1 MRLTIT
7 LEYFTSPGEA
17 LFLIRPDGEPIAME
31 YAAGGRWKADL
42 EVPQATKTLEYS
54 FELHRDGQCVRREWK
69 GRIVPVA
76 GITSHVAGTVEAKRN
91 HSGVSASSASGM
103 ICTPEVIEIQDRW
116 QDRPED
122 SPFWAKAFT
131 DVIFKRKASS
141 DKRSG
146 NVSFTVPCAIIRKNE
161 TLAMTGSG
169 TLFDNWKKFI
179 PLKMSA
185 APLWDVTLKVEE
197 PFEYK
202 FVILNQNGEEIWE
215 SGPNR
220 RLAEAPT
227 EGNFLEIRNVVPK
240 FETRLCASTG
250 SAGGAW
256 RGAGTA
262 IPVFSLR
269 SESSFGIGEFKDLKK
284 LVDWAAATG
293 QSIIQLL
300 PINDTTMTG
309 TWTDSYPYNANSTFA
324 LHPQFIHLPDA
335 GVKADRKYKA
345 LQKELN
351 ALPAVDYE
359 RVNGE
364 KLRLLREAFSAG
376 GQEVISSKE
385 YQRFYSA
392 NKGWLIPYA
401 AFRVLR
407 DQNGTPEFEKWK
419 TLSEYSET
427 KVKSFCSRHK
437 AETDFYCYLQFCLDA
452 QLKDA
457 VEYAHSKG
465 IAIKGDLPIGISRTS
480 VDAWQYPRLFNLD
493 SQAGAPPDAFSADGQ
508 NWGLPTY
515 NWDEMAKDGYAWWKS
530 RLGKMSEYFDAF
542 RIDHILGFFRIWEIP
557 AGVKSGLLGH
567 FNPALPYSADELRG
581 RGFNP
586 DSQLFVPD
594 PHREG
599 WYHPRIAAQNTEDY
613 RTLNGYMKDAYNNL
627 YNDFF
632 YHRHNGFWKDCAMR
646 KLPALLDSTRMLACG
661 EDLGMIPACVPEVM
675 RELRILSLEIQRMP
689 KSPEKTFD
697 DPATY
702 PYLSVCATGTH
713 DTSTLR
719 GWWEEDRQMS
729 ERFFHETLHC
739 EGQAPY
745 FCDPW
750 VCERIIRQHLDSPS
764 MLCVLPLQDWISIDG
779 AVRFQGN
786 PEEERINIPAN
797 PRHYWRWRMH
807 LSLEDLLAHSDL
819 TRHLRVLISDS
830 GRG

>member
-1 MRLTIT
+1 
-7 LEYFTSPGEA
+7 
-17 LFLIRPDGEPIAME
+17 
-31 YAAGGRWKADL
+31 
-42 EVPQATKTLEYS
+42 
-54 FELHRDGQCVRREWK
+54 
-69 GRIVPVA
+69 
-76 GITSHVAGTVEAKRN
+76 
-91 HSGVSASSASGM
+91 
-103 ICTPEVIEIQDRW
+103 
-116 QDRPED
+116 
-122 SPFWAKAFT
+122 
-131 DVIFKRKASS
+131 
-141 DKRSG
+141 
-146 NVSFTVPCAIIRKNE
+146 
-161 TLAMTGSG
+161 
-169 TLFDNWKKFI
+169 
-179 PLKMSA
+179 
-185 APLWDVTLKVEE
+185 
-197 PFEYK
+197 
-202 FVILNQNGEEIWE
+202 
-215 SGPNR
+215 
-220 RLAEAPT
+220 
-227 EGNFLEIRNVVPK
+227 
-240 FETRLCASTG
+240 
-250 SAGGAW
+250 
-256 RGAGTA
+256 
-262 IPVFSLR
+262 
-269 SESSFGIGEFKDLKK
+269 
-284 LVDWAAATG
+284 
-293 QSIIQLL
+293 
-300 PINDTTMTG
+300 MTG

-689 KSPEKTFD
+689 KSPERHLMIRRPTRTC
-697 DPATY
+697 PSAPQAPTTHPPCEAGGRRTGRCPSVSSTRLSTARVRLHISATRGCVKE
-702 PYLSVCATGTH
+702 LSA
-713 DTSTLR
+713 STLTR
-719 GWWEEDRQMS
+719 LRCCASFLSRTG
-729 ERFFHETLHC
+729 F
-739 EGQAPY
+739 
-745 FCDPW
+745 
-750 VCERIIRQHLDSPS
+750 PS
-764 MLCVLPLQDWISIDG
+764 MEPSASKATPRKSGSTSPRTRATTG
-779 AVRFQGN
+779 AG
-786 PEEERINIPAN
+786 ECTC
-797 PRHYWRWRMH
+797 RWKT
-807 LSLEDLLAHSDL
+807 SWPIQ
-819 TRHLRVLISDS
+819 T
-830 GRG
+830 